1 MQNFCIIEGTYII
14 KENKERIRVIQQFE
28 KGEFLK
34 HLEVLEN
41 LNLFGIRTEALYII
55 NLMKIISKQ

>member
-14 KENKERIRVIQQFE
+14 KENKERIRFIQQFE